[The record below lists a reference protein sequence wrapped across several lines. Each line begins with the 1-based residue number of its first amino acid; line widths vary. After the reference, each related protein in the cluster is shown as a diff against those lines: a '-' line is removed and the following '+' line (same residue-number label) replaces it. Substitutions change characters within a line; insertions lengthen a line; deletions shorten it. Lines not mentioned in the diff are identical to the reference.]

1 MDDPHALSRR
11 TEDVFCAGVK
21 LVVVDEAY
29 VCAHIFVMSRQN
41 DGKFCLVFNGRVDE
55 STADAD
61 DVAFVD
67 KRIVRDE
74 GGFF

>member
-1 MDDPHALSRR
+1 MDDPHTLSQR
-11 TEDVFCAGVK
+11 TEDVFRAGVK

-29 VCAHIFVMSRQN
+29 VCAHIFVMSWQN
-41 DGKFCLVFNGRVDE
+41 DGKFCLVFDGRVDE

-67 KRIVRDE
+67 ERIVRDE
-74 GGFF
+74 RRVF